1 MAIEQL
7 AADMVKLEKMKP
19 ETSDTPFFSNSDRG
33 YGMELSPIDSLII
46 DENPNYME
54 GDMYSDSDRDFSEG
68 PQWNEQELK
77 SPDDILEELP
87 NESPEENTADDG
99 GAGETQEVGESN
111 TQESD
116 EAESKNSP
124 EYNEDGTRELAD
136 EEKQKLKDKLGWSD
150 DKLKK
155 CTIDE
160 NGVIHYKTDRC
171 DLEGKTSE
179 NGVPYERRTIE
190 INGVKI
196 EGVFPKFESA
206 FDTQLNPDNYKSK
219 AYAKECNAKLKEAIE
234 HNPELRNKFTSE
246 QIKDIDE
253 NRTPTGYVWHHNEEP
268 GKMQLVKREDHD
280 RAIGGAAHTGGNS
293 LWGADSVDN
302 SKKGESF

>member
-1 MAIEQL
+1 MGIEQL
-7 AADMVKLEKMKP
+7 VDAVKFEFEKMEP
-19 ETSDTPFFSNSDRG
+19 EIKEKPFFTDSDRG
-33 YGMELSPIDSLII
+33 SGIELPKTDSPIL
-46 DENPNYME
+46 DEVPFDDAGE
-54 GDMYSDSDRDFSEG
+54 MYADSDRNSSEG
-68 PQWNEQELK
+68 PQWDETGSENGE
-77 SPDDILEELP
+77 DD
-87 NESPEENTADDG
+87 S
-99 GAGETQEVGESN
+99 GESWDAGDMDN
-111 TQESD
+111 DETIESNNPENDDLRNQEESD
-116 EAESKNSP
+116 SP
-124 EYNEDGTRELAD
+124 EYNEDGTRELTE
-136 EEKQKLKDKLGWSD
+136 EEKQELKEKLGWSD

-219 AYAKECNAKLKEAIE
+219 SYAKECNAKLKEAIQ
-234 HNPELRNKFTSE
+234 NDPELRSKFTPE
-246 QIKDIDE
+246 QIKDIE
-253 NRTPTGYVWHHNEEP
+253 EGRTPTGYVWHHNEEP